1 MPILNSTIVNTLP
14 SNPTNPYPVIE
25 RHTDHNG
32 KSYDVTYLA
41 EVGVDTDAVLLARA
55 AKLGAEIDS
64 REEAELIASNFSIP
78 LTKYQF
84 RQRFT
89 QEERMACD
97 AFNISF
103 ESHPLLTDDQKA
115 FIRTGLEDF
124 KVAEAVDPPKAMPL
138 LQMYEALGLI
148 GSDRAAEIGAV

>member
-64 REEAELIASNFSIP
+64 REEVELIASNFSIP

-89 QEERMACD
+89 LDERKKCD
-97 AFNISF
+97 EFNAAF
-103 ESHPLLTDDQKA
+103 ESYNFLTAEQKA
-115 FIRTGLEDF
+115 DIRTGLKDYDAVSE
-124 KVAEAVDPPKAMPL
+124 VDPALALPL
-138 LQMYEALGLI
+138 LQVYESVGLI
-148 GSDRAAEIGAV
+148 ASGRASEIGAS